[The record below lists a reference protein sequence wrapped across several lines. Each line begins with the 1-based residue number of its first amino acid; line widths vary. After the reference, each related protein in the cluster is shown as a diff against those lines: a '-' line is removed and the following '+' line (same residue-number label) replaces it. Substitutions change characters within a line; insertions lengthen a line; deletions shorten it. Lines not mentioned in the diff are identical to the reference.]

1 VVRTYNDAITLM
13 KTVGADTRRLSLV
26 LALAACLARP
36 AAGYAARPALGPVY
50 RDVFHGF
57 SLRPPLGAERVRESV
72 VRRLVGWR
80 SRDPKTG
87 AIRWFLDVS
96 QARDKPTNLT
106 LSAYAKALAKRFAK
120 AGRFKVHSI
129 ELGQVAGKPAMHF
142 RGVWTGAFELWRR
155 QSWIRVKP
163 NEYLVLNIAGTQAAK
178 QQMDALM
185 DAVLGTLKLFD
196 PSAALAERARNL
208 KRGAAVLAGLSDK
221 SLRALLVPRGYYF
234 TIELEGRVV
243 GFLTVT
249 ETFTR
254 RRGSLGLRV
263 VRCGALKL
271 PDQPRRLTREE
282 MFATADRKLERW
294 KRVVLEGEG
303 PAGGRSVQEALK
315 QQDLILVQTAG
326 PSGPRRSVERR
337 VPPALV
343 PMYLPQAMDV
353 VLPRLV
359 DRGKPGT
366 YGFAVYNPAANDFD
380 LRTLRVVGPE
390 QVRLGG
396 RTVQATHMTDRMAE
410 DAPTADLWV
419 DQRGI
424 LLRMKTADKLLLQRS
439 DRRTVASR
447 FAAEL
452 LALEALGSQRK
463 SNAR

>member
-1 VVRTYNDAITLM
+1 MRTITIDEAPSHVGEEVTLRGWLYNKRSSGKIMFLQ
-13 KTVGADTRRLSLV
+13 L
-26 LALAACLARP
+26 
-36 AAGYAARPALGPVY
+36 
-50 RDVFHGF
+50 RDGTGVIQGIVTA
-57 SLRPPLGAERVRESV
+57 PES
-72 VRRLVGWR
+72 
-80 SRDPKTG
+80 P
-87 AIRWFLDVS
+87 
-96 QARDKPTNLT
+96 
-106 LSAYAKALAKRFAK
+106 
-120 AGRFKVHSI
+120 
-129 ELGQVAGKPAMHF
+129 
-142 RGVWTGAFELWRR
+142 
-155 QSWIRVKP
+155 
-163 NEYLVLNIAGTQAAK
+163 
-178 QQMDALM
+178 
-185 DAVLGTLKLFD
+185 
-196 PSAALAERARNL
+196 
-208 KRGAAVLAGLSDK
+208 
-221 SLRALLVPRGYYF
+221 
-234 TIELEGRVV
+234 
-243 GFLTVT
+243 
-249 ETFTR
+249 
-254 RRGSLGLRV
+254 
-263 VRCGALKL
+263 
-271 PDQPRRLTREE
+271 E